1 LRAGDVVAVINGET
15 VAWGAVR
22 QMLVEASGGQ
32 VLSEWVLSFAVE
44 KELRRLGLS
53 IRDADVAREKSLL
66 LAQLA
71 DDPDQAALL
80 LERLRSERGL
90 GDRRFELQLR
100 RNAGLRK
107 LIADEVEVTDE
118 MIAAEYGR
126 QHGPTTS
133 VRMILVERLTDAQVV
148 KNRLSQG
155 ESFMDLA
162 LEMSVDSSRLRG
174 GLLPLISPW
183 DDTFPRSIRTAAGA
197 LAEGQVS
204 DPIALDG
211 GFAILR
217 CERKLRGSGVDLPSV
232 VGAMEAAVRDRAEQ
246 VLMTRKSR
254 VLLDQAEVS
263 VLDADL
269 NESWRRVREAAAT
282 PGG

>member
-1 LRAGDVVAVINGET
+1 MVAVINGET